1 VLQNLIAAAS
11 SGRMNSR
18 ILSLALV
25 FAGSGGTLQAQG
37 LVAQQAATEPTVAEI
52 GRVIGEREKG
62 NWREPI
68 EYFSR
73 FTPKLSS
80 VNAGNVAVWDA
91 YLQLRVE
98 TWFERSQQW
107 KTRDSVA
114 ADAERAVRA
123 GQDYF
128 EWYRRLTPNLREK
141 LPRTPADSPY
151 ATVTAPGRIR
161 FGVAVFGNALLE
173 LGRAR
178 DVLQEF
184 ATMPDDWFGDEGFRI
199 WITAATAGSSNSRDT
214 FERVQENI
222 RNGRVRPEDVIAF
235 SNKLDKLFKAWEA
248 KNPATP
254 LPPRWQGAR
263 DDLKK
268 LPSASAPGPTVS
280 LSPKPSP

>member
-1 VLQNLIAAAS
+1 
-11 SGRMNSR
+11 MNSR
-18 ILSLALV
+18 TFGLV
-25 FAGSGGTLQAQG
+25 LLFAASGGTLQAQG
-37 LVAQQAATEPTVAEI
+37 LVAQQAATEPSVAEI

-73 FTPKLSS
+73 FTPKASS
-80 VNAGNVAVWDA
+80 VNGGNVAVWDA

-114 ADAERAVRA
+114 ADAERAIRA

-128 EWYRRLTPNLREK
+128 EWYRRLTPTLLEK
-141 LPRTPADSPY
+141 LPKTPADSPY
-151 ATVTAPGRIR
+151 ANVTAPGRIR

-173 LGRAR
+173 LGRPR

-199 WITAATAGSSNSRDT
+199 WITAAIAGSSSSSRDT
-214 FERVQENI
+214 FERVQENV
-222 RNGRVRPEDVIAF
+222 RNGRVRPEDVTAF
-235 SNKLDKLFKAWEA
+235 LNKLDKFFRAWEA
-248 KNPATP
+248 KNSATP
-254 LPPRWQGAR
+254 LPPRWQSAR
-263 DDLKK
+263 NDLKN
-268 LPSASAPGPTVS
+268 LAPPSVPGPS
-280 LSPKPSP
+280 LPLSPRPSP